1 MIFSSQALSRN
12 AARPSSLWHTRLA
25 RLARLAGAAAL
36 GLLVSC
42 GGSTSQLDAFV
53 PKRYFAIGDETSLL
67 TPVGKNFSVNG
78 LDAAGNIDCTVQ
90 PIWVQSVAAVYGF
103 GFAECAGNSNFDTA
117 AHILATPGAK
127 VEDMAAQVEAQVAAG
142 GFRDKDLATVLGG
155 ANDILELYAL
165 FPSLSRD
172 VLLDQARARGKRL
185 ALVVNRLIEL
195 GVKVVVSDLPDMG
208 MSPYAIAQ
216 RNLATDIDRAQLI
229 SDLTT
234 AFNEQ
239 LGVNVVLDG
248 RWVGLAQS
256 QLRFQA
262 IKRSPGSFGLGNITD
277 AVCTEVL
284 PDCSTATLL
293 ADATPGTYL
302 WADDT
307 HLAPGGHAQLASLA
321 IDRAR
326 RNPF

>member
-1 MIFSSQALSRN
+1 
-12 AARPSSLWHTRLA
+12 
-25 RLARLAGAAAL
+25 
-36 GLLVSC
+36 
-42 GGSTSQLDAFV
+42 
-53 PKRYFAIGDETSLL
+53 
-67 TPVGKNFSVNG
+67 
-78 LDAAGNIDCTVQ
+78 VQ
-90 PIWVQSVAAVYGF
+90 PIWVQSVAAIYGF

-117 AHILATPGAK
+117 ARILATPGAK
-127 VEDMAAQVEAQVAAG
+127 VEDVAAQVEAQVASG
-142 GFRDKDLATVLGG
+142 GFRDKDLATVLAG

-293 ADATPGTYL
+293 TDATATTYL

-307 HLAPGGHAQLASLA
+307 HLGPGGHSQLASLA